1 MATPQAPEQ
10 TPPITASNIAAR
22 LERLPFSSWHV
33 RARIIIGFATFFD
46 GFGLLAI
53 TFVMPVLVVAWK
65 LKPQQIGVI
74 ISAGFA
80 GALIGS
86 LSAGPLAER
95 FGRLRVTTYTIAIFG
110 VMSILCAFAWNSD
123 SLMVFRFI
131 QGIGLGGE
139 VPIAAA
145 YISEIARAKSR
156 GRFFALYELVFPLGL
171 LCTALLGFWLVPRF
185 GWQTMFWIGAAPAAL
200 IFFLNRMLPES
211 PRWLASKGRLK
222 EADEI
227 VSAAERETK
236 AGLEFPPLPVAL
248 AAAPAGMQKSRWL
261 EIFEGIYLRRT
272 LVVWVLWVACYIT
285 NYGLITWLPTLYRSL
300 FHLPL
305 ATALGYGLITQSVG
319 FVGSMICALVIDYVG
334 RKRWFTIAFFGAAGS
349 LYSLWFFGTAN
360 ATAVLVCASASFF
373 FIGSIAL
380 ILYLYTSE
388 LYPTR
393 IRAFGCGIASAWLRL
408 ASTIGPILV
417 GVIVASHGVRPVFV
431 LFGSI
436 ALVGALVALL
446 GSTETKGQ
454 VLEQLSP

>member
-1 MATPQAPEQ
+1 MATRHAPEES
-10 TPPITASNIAAR
+10 PVAAPNDIAAR

-33 RARIIIGFATFFD
+33 RARIIIGIATFFD

-53 TFVMPVLVVAWK
+53 TFVLPVLVVAWK

-80 GALIGS
+80 GALIGA
-86 LSAGPLAER
+86 LAAGPLAER
-95 FGRLRVTTYTIAIFG
+95 YGRLRIAGITIAIFG
-110 VMSILCAFAWNSD
+110 VMSVFCGFAWNPE

-156 GRFFALYELVFPLGL
+156 GRFFAIYELVFPLGL
-171 LCTALLGFWLVPRF
+171 LGTALLGYWLVPRF
-185 GWQTMFWIGAAPAAL
+185 GWQMMFWIGAAPAAL
-200 IFFLNRMLPES
+200 IFFLRRMLPES
-211 PRWLASKGRLK
+211 PRWLVSKGRYK

-227 VSAAERETK
+227 VSAVERKTMV
-236 AGLEFPPLPVAL
+236 ACNLPP
-248 AAAPAGMQKSRWL
+248 AAATETLPPAGAQKSRWL
-261 EIFEGIYLRRT
+261 EIFEGIYLKRT
-272 LVVWVLWVACYIT
+272 LVVWVLWIACYMT

-305 ATALGYGLITQSVG
+305 STALGYGLITQSVG
-319 FVGSMICALVIDYVG
+319 FVGSMTCALVIDYVG
-334 RKRWFTIAFFGAAGS
+334 RKLWFTIAYFGAAGS
-349 LYSLWFFGTAN
+349 LYSLWFFGTAS
-360 ATAVLVCASASFF
+360 ATAVLICASASFF

-393 IRAFGCGIASAWLRL
+393 IRAFGCSIASGWLRL

-417 GVIVASHGVRPVFV
+417 GVIVARHGVRPVFV
-431 LFGSI
+431 LFGTI
-436 ALVGALVALL
+436 ALAGGLVAMI